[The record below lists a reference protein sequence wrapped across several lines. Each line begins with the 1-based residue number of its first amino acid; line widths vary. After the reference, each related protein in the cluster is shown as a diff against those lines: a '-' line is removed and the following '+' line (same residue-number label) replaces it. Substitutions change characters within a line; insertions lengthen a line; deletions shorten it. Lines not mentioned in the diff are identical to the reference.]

1 MTMLP
6 VPSYACRAE
15 GWRLLGDIILQW
27 LMARPGSS
35 ATDADR
41 MRGRQTSKGF
51 GYGARLQVPPRHP
64 QPLSMP

>member
-27 LMARPGSS
+27 VTARPGSS

-41 MRGRQTSKGF
+41 MPEGR
-51 GYGARLQVPPRHP
+51 PRKDSAMAHA
-64 QPLSMP
+64 SRFRRAIRNR